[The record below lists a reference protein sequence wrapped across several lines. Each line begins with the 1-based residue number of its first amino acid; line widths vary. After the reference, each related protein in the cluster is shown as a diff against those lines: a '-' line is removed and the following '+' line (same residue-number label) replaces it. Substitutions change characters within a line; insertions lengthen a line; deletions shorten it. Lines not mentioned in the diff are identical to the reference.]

1 MASSSSQV
9 THNRRATLTEEERE
23 YLLKTLRM
31 NEDMANSISQE
42 LWEIAVN
49 TARQALAAQVE
60 EEEELVRD
68 QDNGRIIFHDDLCNE
83 QPVPKSLTRPPWN
96 EEKEY

>member
-1 MASSSSQV
+1 M
-9 THNRRATLTEEERE
+9 ATLTEEERE
-23 YLLKTLRM
+23 YLLTTLRM

-60 EEEELVRD
+60 EEEELSTFPEDYLERI
-68 QDNGRIIFHDDLCNE
+68 QDPYH
-83 QPVPKSLTRPPWN
+83 
-96 EEKEY
+96 